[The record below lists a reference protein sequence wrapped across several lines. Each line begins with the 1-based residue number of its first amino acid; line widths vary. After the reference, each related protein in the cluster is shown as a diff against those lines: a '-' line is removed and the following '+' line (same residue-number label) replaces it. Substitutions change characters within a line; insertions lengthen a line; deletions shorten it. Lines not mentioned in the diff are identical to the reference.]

1 MTTMVFVLDRHHKP
15 LMPCH
20 PARARR
26 LLGKG
31 RARIHKLYPF
41 TIRLVDRELKDSTV
55 QPVVL
60 KLDPGSKETG
70 MALVRE
76 DETKTHHALYFVNLK
91 HRGSEIKQS
100 LLQRSSFRRSR
111 RSRNLHYRAPRFLNR
126 TRPQGWLAPSL
137 QHRVDTTLSWVE
149 RLRRLAPVATLEMEL
164 VKFDTQKMQNPEIDG
179 VAYQQ
184 GELAGFEVREYL
196 LEKFG
201 RKCIYCGAEGVP
213 LNIDHIVPKSAG
225 GSNRVSNLV
234 LACVDC
240 NQKKNNL
247 PFEVFLKGDKAKINR
262 IRSQLKTPLKDAA
275 SVNTTRWQLFE
286 ALKLTGQ
293 PLTTAT
299 GARTKYNR
307 HQFGVPK
314 EHWLDA
320 LCVGKVAAIRGWQ
333 TLDVLVVKC
342 TGRGAYKRTRLTKD
356 GFPRGYLTRTK
367 RFFGFGT
374 GDMVVA
380 TVFAGKKK
388 GSYKGRVAV
397 RKSGSF
403 AIQTASRKVDGISYR
418 YCRLLSRADGYGYSW
433 HLSKSLIN
441 STKEMALLP
450 RINTQVSAP

>member
-70 MALVRE
+70 M
-76 DETKTHHALYFVNLK
+76 
-91 HRGSEIKQS
+91 G
-100 LLQRSSFRRSR
+100 
-111 RSRNLHYRAPRFLNR
+111 APRFLNR

-149 RLRRLAPVATLEMEL
+149 RLRKLAPVATLEMEL

-240 NQKKNNL
+240 N
-247 PFEVFLKGDKAKINR
+247 P
-262 IRSQLKTPLKDAA
+262 S
-275 SVNTTRWQLFE
+275 
-286 ALKLTGQ
+286 
-293 PLTTAT
+293 
-299 GARTKYNR
+299 
-307 HQFGVPK
+307 
-314 EHWLDA
+314 
-320 LCVGKVAAIRGWQ
+320 
-333 TLDVLVVKC
+333 
-342 TGRGAYKRTRLTKD
+342 
-356 GFPRGYLTRTK
+356 
-367 RFFGFGT
+367 
-374 GDMVVA
+374 
-380 TVFAGKKK
+380 
-388 GSYKGRVAV
+388 
-397 RKSGSF
+397 
-403 AIQTASRKVDGISYR
+403 
-418 YCRLLSRADGYGYSW
+418 
-433 HLSKSLIN
+433 
-441 STKEMALLP
+441 
-450 RINTQVSAP
+450 